1 MSSSAKSLKKQK
13 PTKLSSKVF
22 RACVYTATTLTV
34 LAVCFIIGY
43 ILVMGV
49 PQIKPEMFEL
59 TYNSDNISFMPA
71 LFNTLIMI
79 LLAVS
84 VSSIFGIG
92 AAVFLNEYTNRGN
105 WFVRIVA
112 LATETLSGIPSIV
125 YGLFGLLFFVY
136 YLQWGLS
143 LLAGAA
149 TMAIMT
155 FPIIMRA
162 AQEALQAVP
171 DLYREG
177 SFGLGAGR
185 FRTVMRIVL
194 PSAIPGILGG
204 IILAI
209 GRTVGESA
217 ALIYTAG
224 SIAAIPGSVFDS
236 TRTLAVHMYLLASE
250 GLHIDATYATAV
262 ILLLFVLL
270 INFASSAVANKIS
283 KGAMLDE

>member
-1 MSSSAKSLKKQK
+1 MADNRVLTKAKPARISSWI
-13 PTKLSSKVF
+13 F
-22 RACVYTATTLTV
+22 RYAVKIATLLTV
-34 LAVCFIIGY
+34 LAVCLMSGY
-43 ILVMGV
+43 ILIIGSSTTT
-49 PQIKPEMFEL
+49 PETFEL
-59 TYNSDNISFMPA
+59 EYNSDNVSFMPA
-71 LFNTLIMI
+71 LFNTLIVIVM
-79 LLAVS
+79 AVS
-84 VSSIFGIG
+84 CSSIFGIG
-92 AAVFLNEYTNRGN
+92 AAIFLNEYTNKQN
-105 WFVRIVA
+105 FFVRIVA

-143 LLAGAA
+143 LLAGVC

-162 AQEALQAVP
+162 SQEALAAVP

-185 FRTVMRIVL
+185 FRTVFKIVL
-194 PSAIPGILGG
+194 PAAIPGILGG

-224 SIAAIPGSVFDS
+224 SIAAVPETVFSS

-262 ILLLFVLL
+262 LLLVFVLL
-270 INFASSAVANKIS
+270 INFATSAVANRIS
-283 KGAMLDE
+283 KGNMSDE

>member
-1 MSSSAKSLKKQK
+1 MANNKVLTKQK
-13 PTKLSSKVF
+13 PTRMSSCVF
-22 RACVYTATTLTV
+22 RGCVYTATVLTV

-43 ILVMGV
+43 ILVMGI

-59 TYNSDNISFMPA
+59 TYNSTNVSFMPA

-79 LLAVS
+79 VLAVS
-84 VSSIFGIG
+84 VSSLFGIG

-105 WFVRIVA
+105 WFVRLVA
-112 LATETLSGIPSIV
+112 LATETFSGIPSIV

-143 LLAGAA
+143 LMSGAA

-162 AQEALQAVP
+162 TQEALRAVP

-185 FRTVMRIVL
+185 FRTVFKIVL

-224 SIAAIPGSVFDS
+224 SIAAIPTSVFDS

-262 ILLLFVLL
+262 VLLVFVLIVNL
-270 INFASSAVANKIS
+270 ASSAVANKIS
-283 KGAMLDE
+283 KGSISDE

>member
-1 MSSSAKSLKKQK
+1 MADNRVLTKAKPARISSWI
-13 PTKLSSKVF
+13 F
-22 RACVYTATTLTV
+22 RYAVKIATLLTV
-34 LAVCFIIGY
+34 LAVCLIIGY
-43 ILVMGV
+43 ILIMGI

-59 TYNSDNISFMPA
+59 EYNSDNVSFMPA
-71 LFNTLIMI
+71 LFNTLIVIVM
-79 LLAVS
+79 AVS
-84 VSSIFGIG
+84 CSSIFGIG
-92 AAVFLNEYTNRGN
+92 AAIFLNEYTNKQN
-105 WFVRIVA
+105 FFVRIVA

-143 LLAGAA
+143 LLAGVC

-162 AQEALQAVP
+162 SQEALAAVP

-185 FRTVMRIVL
+185 FRTIFKIVL
-194 PSAIPGILGG
+194 PAAIPGILGG

-224 SIAAIPGSVFDS
+224 SIAAVPETVFSS

-262 ILLLFVLL
+262 LLLVFVLL
-270 INFASSAVANKIS
+270 INFATSAVANRIS
-283 KGAMLDE
+283 KGNMSDE

>member
-1 MSSSAKSLKKQK
+1 MADNRVLTKAKPARISSWI
-13 PTKLSSKVF
+13 F
-22 RACVYTATTLTV
+22 RYAVKIATLLTV
-34 LAVCFIIGY
+34 LAVCLIIGY
-43 ILVMGV
+43 ILIMGI

-59 TYNSDNISFMPA
+59 EYNSDNVSFMPA
-71 LFNTLIMI
+71 LFNTLIVIVM
-79 LLAVS
+79 AVS
-84 VSSIFGIG
+84 CSSIFGIG
-92 AAVFLNEYTNRGN
+92 AAIFLNEYTNKQN
-105 WFVRIVA
+105 FFVRIVA

-143 LLAGAA
+143 LLAGVC

-162 AQEALQAVP
+162 SQEALAAVP

-185 FRTVMRIVL
+185 FRTVFKIVL
-194 PSAIPGILGG
+194 PAAIPGILGG

-224 SIAAIPGSVFDS
+224 SIAAVPETVFSS

-250 GLHIDATYATAV
+250 GLHIDATYVTAV
-262 ILLLFVLL
+262 LLLVFVLL
-270 INFASSAVANKIS
+270 INFATSAGANSIS
-283 KGAMLDE
+283 KGNMSDE

>member
-1 MSSSAKSLKKQK
+1 MADNRVLTKAKPARISSWI
-13 PTKLSSKVF
+13 F
-22 RACVYTATTLTV
+22 RYAVKIATLLTV
-34 LAVCFIIGY
+34 LAVCLIIGY
-43 ILVMGV
+43 ILIMGI

-59 TYNSDNISFMPA
+59 EYNSDNVSFMPA
-71 LFNTLIMI
+71 LFNTLIVIVM
-79 LLAVS
+79 AVS
-84 VSSIFGIG
+84 CSSIFGIG
-92 AAVFLNEYTNRGN
+92 AAIFLNEYTNKQN
-105 WFVRIVA
+105 FFVRIVA

-143 LLAGAA
+143 LLAGVC

-162 AQEALQAVP
+162 SQEALAAVP

-185 FRTVMRIVL
+185 FRTVFKIVL
-194 PSAIPGILGG
+194 PAAIPGILGG

-224 SIAAIPGSVFDS
+224 SIAAVPETVFSS

-250 GLHIDATYATAV
+250 GLHIDATSATAV
-262 ILLLFVLL
+262 LLLVFVLL
-270 INFASSAVANKIS
+270 INFATSAVANRIS
-283 KGAMLDE
+283 KGNMSDE

>member
-1 MSSSAKSLKKQK
+1 MANNSVLTRTNPAKPSSWI
-13 PTKLSSKVF
+13 F
-22 RACVYTATTLTV
+22 RVLVYACTALTV
-34 LAVCFIIGY
+34 LSVCFIIGY
-43 ILVMGV
+43 ILVMGI

-59 TYNSDNISFMPA
+59 SYNSNNCSFMPA
-71 LFNTLIMI
+71 LFNTLIVI
-79 LLAVS
+79 VLS
-84 VSSIFGIG
+84 VSCSSVFGIG
-92 AAVFLNEYTNRGN
+92 AAIFLNEYTDRDN
-105 WFVRIVA
+105 WVVRVVA
-112 LATETLSGIPSIV
+112 LTTETLSGIPSIV

-143 LLAGAA
+143 LLAGVC

-162 AQEALQAVP
+162 TQEALAAVP

-185 FRTVMRIVL
+185 FRTVFRIVL
-194 PSAIPGILGG
+194 PAAMPGILGG

-224 SIAAIPGSVFDS
+224 SIAAVPASMFDS
-236 TRTLAVHMYLLASE
+236 ARTLAVHMYLLASE

-262 ILLLFVLL
+262 LLLVFVLL
-270 INFASSAVANKIS
+270 INFATSAVAKRIS
-283 KGAMLDE
+283 KGGMADE

>member
-1 MSSSAKSLKKQK
+1 MYELLRLQPKRFL
-13 PTKLSSKVF
+13 VF
-22 RACVYTATTLTV
+22 
-34 LAVCFIIGY
+34 
-43 ILVMGV
+43 
-49 PQIKPEMFEL
+49 
-59 TYNSDNISFMPA
+59 
-71 LFNTLIMI
+71 
-79 LLAVS
+79 
-84 VSSIFGIG
+84 
-92 AAVFLNEYTNRGN
+92 
-105 WFVRIVA
+105 
-112 LATETLSGIPSIV
+112 PSIV

-143 LLAGAA
+143 LLAGVC

-162 AQEALQAVP
+162 SQEALAAVP

-185 FRTVMRIVL
+185 FRTVFKIVL
-194 PSAIPGILGG
+194 PAAIPGILGG

-224 SIAAIPGSVFDS
+224 SIAAVPETVFSS

-262 ILLLFVLL
+262 LLLVFVLL
-270 INFASSAVANKIS
+270 INFATSAVANRIS
-283 KGAMLDE
+283 KGNMSDE

>member
-1 MSSSAKSLKKQK
+1 MADNRVLTKAKPARISSWI
-13 PTKLSSKVF
+13 F
-22 RACVYTATTLTV
+22 RYAVKIATLITV
-34 LAVCFIIGY
+34 LAVCLIIGY
-43 ILVMGV
+43 ILVMGI

-59 TYNSDNISFMPA
+59 EYNSENVSFMPA
-71 LFNTLIMI
+71 LFNTLIVIVMS
-79 LLAVS
+79 VS
-84 VSSIFGIG
+84 CSSIFGIG
-92 AAVFLNEYTNRGN
+92 AAIFLNEYTNRTN
-105 WFVRIVA
+105 FFVRIVA

-143 LLAGAA
+143 LLAGVC

-155 FPIIMRA
+155 FPIIMRVS
-162 AQEALQAVP
+162 QEALAAVP
-171 DLYREG
+171 GLYREG

-185 FRTVMRIVL
+185 FRTVFKIVL
-194 PSAIPGILGG
+194 PAAIPGILGG

-224 SIAAIPGSVFDS
+224 SIAAVPESVFSS

-262 ILLLFVLL
+262 LLLVFVLL
-270 INFASSAVANKIS
+270 INFATSAVANRIS
-283 KGAMLDE
+283 KGNMSDE

>member
-1 MSSSAKSLKKQK
+1 MANNKVLTKQK
-13 PTKLSSKVF
+13 PTRMSSCVF
-22 RACVYTATTLTV
+22 RGCVYTATVLTV

-43 ILVMGV
+43 ILVMGI

-59 TYNSDNISFMPA
+59 TYNSTNVSFMPA

-79 LLAVS
+79 VLAVS
-84 VSSIFGIG
+84 VSSVFGIG

-105 WFVRIVA
+105 WFVRLVA

-143 LLAGAA
+143 LMAGAA

-155 FPIIMRA
+155 FPIIMCA
-162 AQEALQAVP
+162 TQEALQAVS

-185 FRTVMRIVL
+185 FRTVFKIVL

-224 SIAAIPGSVFDS
+224 SIAAIPISVFDS

-262 ILLLFVLL
+262 VLLVFVLIVNL
-270 INFASSAVANKIS
+270 ASSAVANKIS
-283 KGAMLDE
+283 KGSISDE

>member
-1 MSSSAKSLKKQK
+1 MADNRVLTKVKPARISSWI
-13 PTKLSSKVF
+13 F
-22 RACVYTATTLTV
+22 RYAVKIATLITV
-34 LAVCFIIGY
+34 LAVCLIIGY
-43 ILVMGV
+43 ILVMGI

-59 TYNSDNISFMPA
+59 EYNSENVSFMPA
-71 LFNTLIMI
+71 LFNTLIVIVMS
-79 LLAVS
+79 VS
-84 VSSIFGIG
+84 CSSIFGIG
-92 AAVFLNEYTNRGN
+92 AAIFLNEYTNRTN
-105 WFVRIVA
+105 FFVRIVA

-143 LLAGAA
+143 LLAGVC

-162 AQEALQAVP
+162 SQEALAAVP

-185 FRTVMRIVL
+185 FRTVFKIVL
-194 PSAIPGILGG
+194 PAAIPGILGG

-224 SIAAIPGSVFDS
+224 SIAAVPESVFSS

-262 ILLLFVLL
+262 LLLVFVLL
-270 INFASSAVANKIS
+270 INFATSAVANRIS
-283 KGAMLDE
+283 KGNMSDE

>member
-1 MSSSAKSLKKQK
+1 MADNRVLTKAKPARISSWI
-13 PTKLSSKVF
+13 F
-22 RACVYTATTLTV
+22 RYAVKIATLLTV
-34 LAVCFIIGY
+34 LAVCLIIGY
-43 ILVMGV
+43 ILIMGI

-59 TYNSDNISFMPA
+59 EYNSDNVSFMPA
-71 LFNTLIMI
+71 LFNTLIVIVM
-79 LLAVS
+79 AVS
-84 VSSIFGIG
+84 CSSIFGIG
-92 AAVFLNEYTNRGN
+92 AAIFLNEYTNKQN
-105 WFVRIVA
+105 FFVRIVA

-143 LLAGAA
+143 LLAGVC

-162 AQEALQAVP
+162 SQEALAAVP

-185 FRTVMRIVL
+185 FRTVFKIVL
-194 PSAIPGILGG
+194 PAAIPGILGG

-209 GRTVGESA
+209 GRTVSESA

-224 SIAAIPGSVFDS
+224 SIAAVPETVFSS

-262 ILLLFVLL
+262 LLLVFVLL
-270 INFASSAVANKIS
+270 INFATSAVANRIS
-283 KGAMLDE
+283 KGNMSDE

>member
-1 MSSSAKSLKKQK
+1 MADNRVLTKAK
-13 PTKLSSKVF
+13 PAKLSSWIF
-22 RACVYTATTLTV
+22 RYAVKIATVITV
-34 LAVCFIIGY
+34 LAVCLIIGY
-43 ILVMGV
+43 ILIMGV

-59 TYNSDNISFMPA
+59 EYNSDNVSFMPA
-71 LFNTLIMI
+71 LFNTLIVIVM
-79 LLAVS
+79 AVS
-84 VSSIFGIG
+84 CSSIFGIG
-92 AAVFLNEYTNRGN
+92 AAIFLNEYTNKTN
-105 WFVRIVA
+105 FFVRIVA

-143 LLAGAA
+143 LLAGVC

-162 AQEALQAVP
+162 SQEALAAVP
-171 DLYREG
+171 DSYREG

-185 FRTVMRIVL
+185 FRTVFKIVL
-194 PSAIPGILGG
+194 PAAIPGILGG

-224 SIAAIPGSVFDS
+224 SIAAVPETVFSS

-262 ILLLFVLL
+262 LLLLFVLL
-270 INFASSAVANKIS
+270 INFATSAVANRIS
-283 KGAMLDE
+283 KGNMSDE

>member
-1 MSSSAKSLKKQK
+1 MADNRVLTKAKPARISSWI
-13 PTKLSSKVF
+13 F
-22 RACVYTATTLTV
+22 RYAVKIATLLTV
-34 LAVCFIIGY
+34 LAVCLIIGY
-43 ILVMGV
+43 ILIMGI

-59 TYNSDNISFMPA
+59 EYNSDNVSFMPA
-71 LFNTLIMI
+71 LFNTLIVIVM
-79 LLAVS
+79 AVS
-84 VSSIFGIG
+84 CSSIFGIG
-92 AAVFLNEYTNRGN
+92 AAIFLNEYTNKQN
-105 WFVRIVA
+105 FFVRIVA

-143 LLAGAA
+143 LLAGVC

-162 AQEALQAVP
+162 SQEALAAVP

-185 FRTVMRIVL
+185 FRTVFKIVV
-194 PSAIPGILGG
+194 PAAIPGILGG

-224 SIAAIPGSVFDS
+224 SIAAVPETVFSS
-236 TRTLAVHMYLLASE
+236 TRTLAAHMYLLASE

-262 ILLLFVLL
+262 LLLVFVLL
-270 INFASSAVANKIS
+270 INFATSAVANRIS
-283 KGAMLDE
+283 KGNMSDE

>member
-1 MSSSAKSLKKQK
+1 MANNKVLTKQK
-13 PTKLSSKVF
+13 PTRMSSCVF
-22 RACVYTATTLTV
+22 RGCVYTATVLTV

-43 ILVMGV
+43 ILVMGI

-59 TYNSDNISFMPA
+59 TYNSNNVSFMPA

-79 LLAVS
+79 VLAVS
-84 VSSIFGIG
+84 VSSLFGIG

-105 WFVRIVA
+105 WFVRLVA

-143 LLAGAA
+143 LMSGAA

-162 AQEALQAVP
+162 TQEALRAVP

-185 FRTVMRIVL
+185 FRTVFKIVL

-224 SIAAIPGSVFDS
+224 SIAAIPTSVFDS

-262 ILLLFVLL
+262 VLLVFVLIVNL
-270 INFASSAVANKIS
+270 ASSAVANKIS
-283 KGAMLDE
+283 KGSISDE

>member
-1 MSSSAKSLKKQK
+1 MADNRVLTKAKPARISSWI
-13 PTKLSSKVF
+13 F
-22 RACVYTATTLTV
+22 RYAVKIATLLTV
-34 LAVCFIIGY
+34 LAVCLIIGY
-43 ILVMGV
+43 ILIMGI

-59 TYNSDNISFMPA
+59 EYNSDNVSFMPA
-71 LFNTLIMI
+71 LFNTLIVIVM
-79 LLAVS
+79 AVS
-84 VSSIFGIG
+84 CSSIFGIG
-92 AAVFLNEYTNRGN
+92 AAIFLNEYTNKQN
-105 WFVRIVA
+105 FFVRIVA

-143 LLAGAA
+143 LLAGVC

-162 AQEALQAVP
+162 SQEALAAVP

-185 FRTVMRIVL
+185 FCTVFKIVL
-194 PSAIPGILGG
+194 PAAIPGILGG

-224 SIAAIPGSVFDS
+224 SIAAVPETVFSS

-262 ILLLFVLL
+262 LLLVFVLL
-270 INFASSAVANKIS
+270 INFATSAVANRIS
-283 KGAMLDE
+283 KGNMSDE

>member
-1 MSSSAKSLKKQK
+1 MADNRVLTKAKPARVSSW
-13 PTKLSSKVF
+13 VF
-22 RACVYTATTLTV
+22 RYAVKIATVLTV
-34 LAVCFIIGY
+34 LAVCLIIGY
-43 ILVMGV
+43 ILVMGI

-59 TYNSDNISFMPA
+59 EYNSDNVSFMPA
-71 LFNTLIMI
+71 LFNTLIVIVM
-79 LLAVS
+79 AVS
-84 VSSIFGIG
+84 CSSIFGIG
-92 AAVFLNEYTNRGN
+92 AAIFLNEYTNKTN
-105 WFVRIVA
+105 IFVRIVA

-143 LLAGAA
+143 LLAGAC

-162 AQEALQAVP
+162 SQEALAAVP

-185 FRTVMRIVL
+185 FRTVFKIVL
-194 PSAIPGILGG
+194 PAAIPGILGG

-224 SIAAIPGSVFDS
+224 SIAAVPETVFSS

-262 ILLLFVLL
+262 LLLLFVLL
-270 INFASSAVANKIS
+270 INFATSAVANRIS
-283 KGAMLDE
+283 KGKMSDE

>member
-1 MSSSAKSLKKQK
+1 MADNRVLTKAKPARISSWI
-13 PTKLSSKVF
+13 F
-22 RACVYTATTLTV
+22 RYAVKIATLLTV
-34 LAVCFIIGY
+34 LAACLIIGY
-43 ILVMGV
+43 ILIMGI

-59 TYNSDNISFMPA
+59 EYNSDNVSFMPA
-71 LFNTLIMI
+71 LFNTLIVIVM
-79 LLAVS
+79 AVS
-84 VSSIFGIG
+84 CSSIFGIG
-92 AAVFLNEYTNRGN
+92 AAIFLNEYTNKQN
-105 WFVRIVA
+105 FFVRIVA

-143 LLAGAA
+143 LLAGVC

-162 AQEALQAVP
+162 SQEALAAVP

-185 FRTVMRIVL
+185 FRTVFKIVL
-194 PSAIPGILGG
+194 PAAIPGILGG

-224 SIAAIPGSVFDS
+224 SIAAVPETVFSS

-262 ILLLFVLL
+262 LLLVFVLL
-270 INFASSAVANKIS
+270 INFATSAVANRIS
-283 KGAMLDE
+283 KGNMSDE

>member
-1 MSSSAKSLKKQK
+1 MSSSAKLLKKQK

>member
-1 MSSSAKSLKKQK
+1 MYKRQRISSWI
-13 PTKLSSKVF
+13 F
-22 RACVYTATTLTV
+22 RYAVKIATLITV
-34 LAVCFIIGY
+34 LAVCLIIGY
-43 ILVMGV
+43 ILVMGI

-59 TYNSDNISFMPA
+59 EYNSENVSFMPA
-71 LFNTLIMI
+71 LFNTLIVIVMS
-79 LLAVS
+79 VS
-84 VSSIFGIG
+84 CSSIFGIG
-92 AAVFLNEYTNRGN
+92 AAIFLNEYTNRTN
-105 WFVRIVA
+105 FFVRIVA

-143 LLAGAA
+143 LLAGVC

-162 AQEALQAVP
+162 SQEALAAVP

-185 FRTVMRIVL
+185 FRTVFKIVL
-194 PSAIPGILGG
+194 PAAIPGILGG

-224 SIAAIPGSVFDS
+224 SIAAVPESVFSS

-262 ILLLFVLL
+262 LLLVFVLL
-270 INFASSAVANKIS
+270 INFATSAVANRIS
-283 KGAMLDE
+283 KGNMSDE

>member
-1 MSSSAKSLKKQK
+1 MADNRVLTKAK
-13 PTKLSSKVF
+13 PAKLSSWIF
-22 RACVYTATTLTV
+22 RYAVKIATVITV
-34 LAVCFIIGY
+34 LAVCLIIGY
-43 ILVMGV
+43 ILIMGV

-59 TYNSDNISFMPA
+59 EYNSDNVSFMPA
-71 LFNTLIMI
+71 LFNTLIVIVM
-79 LLAVS
+79 AVS
-84 VSSIFGIG
+84 CSSLFGIG
-92 AAVFLNEYTNRGN
+92 AAIFLNEYTNKTN
-105 WFVRIVA
+105 FFVRIVA

-143 LLAGAA
+143 LLAGVC

-162 AQEALQAVP
+162 SQEALAAVP

-185 FRTVMRIVL
+185 FRTVFKIVL
-194 PSAIPGILGG
+194 PAAIPGILGG

-224 SIAAIPGSVFDS
+224 SIAAVPETVFSS

-262 ILLLFVLL
+262 LLLLFVLL
-270 INFASSAVANKIS
+270 INFATSAVANRIS
-283 KGAMLDE
+283 KGNMSDE

>member
-1 MSSSAKSLKKQK
+1 MANNKVLTKQK
-13 PTKLSSKVF
+13 PTRMSSRVF
-22 RACVYTATTLTV
+22 RGCVYAATVLTV

-43 ILVMGV
+43 ILVMGI

-59 TYNSDNISFMPA
+59 TYNSTNVSFMPA

-79 LLAVS
+79 VLAVS
-84 VSSIFGIG
+84 ASSVFGIG
-92 AAVFLNEYTNRGN
+92 AAVFLSEYTNRGN
-105 WFVRIVA
+105 WFVRLVA

-143 LLAGAA
+143 LMAGAA

-162 AQEALQAVP
+162 TQEALQAVP

-185 FRTVMRIVL
+185 FRTVFKIVL

-224 SIAAIPGSVFDS
+224 SIAAIPTSVFDS

-262 ILLLFVLL
+262 VLLVFVLIVNL
-270 INFASSAVANKIS
+270 ASSAVANKIS
-283 KGAMLDE
+283 KGSISDE

>member
-1 MSSSAKSLKKQK
+1 MADNRVLTKAKPARISSWI
-13 PTKLSSKVF
+13 F
-22 RACVYTATTLTV
+22 RYAVKIATLLTV
-34 LAVCFIIGY
+34 LAVCLIIGY
-43 ILVMGV
+43 ILIMGI

-59 TYNSDNISFMPA
+59 EYNSDNVSFMPA
-71 LFNTLIMI
+71 LFNTLIVIVM
-79 LLAVS
+79 AVS
-84 VSSIFGIG
+84 CSSIFGIG
-92 AAVFLNEYTNRGN
+92 AAIFLNEYTNKQN
-105 WFVRIVA
+105 FFVRIVA

-143 LLAGAA
+143 LLAGVC

-162 AQEALQAVP
+162 SQEALAAVP

-185 FRTVMRIVL
+185 FRKVFKIVL
-194 PSAIPGILGG
+194 PAAIPGILGG

-224 SIAAIPGSVFDS
+224 SIAAVPETVFSS

-262 ILLLFVLL
+262 LLLVFVLL
-270 INFASSAVANKIS
+270 INFATSAVANRIS
-283 KGAMLDE
+283 KGNMSDE

>member
-1 MSSSAKSLKKQK
+1 MANSAMSARSKPAKASSWL
-13 PTKLSSKVF
+13 F
-22 RACVYTATTLTV
+22 RVLVHAATV
-34 LAVCFIIGY
+34 LTICAVCFIIGY
-43 ILVMGV
+43 ILVMGI
-49 PQIKPEMFEL
+49 PQIKPEMFSLEY
-59 TYNSDNISFMPA
+59 TSDNCSFMPA
-71 LFNTLIMI
+71 LLNTLIVIM
-79 LLAVS
+79 LS
-84 VSSIFGIG
+84 VSCSSVFGVG
-92 AAVFLNEYTNRGN
+92 AAIFLNEYTDRGN

-112 LATETLSGIPSIV
+112 LATETLAGIPSIV

-143 LLAGAA
+143 LLAGVC

-162 AQEALQAVP
+162 TQEALLAVP
-171 DLYREG
+171 DMYREG

-185 FRTVMRIVL
+185 FRTVLCVVL

-224 SIAAIPGSVFDS
+224 SIAAVPESLFSS

-262 ILLLFVLL
+262 LLLVFVLL
-270 INFASSAVANKIS
+270 INFATSAVAKRIA
-283 KGAMLDE
+283 KGGMSDE

>member
-1 MSSSAKSLKKQK
+1 MANNKVLTKQK
-13 PTKLSSKVF
+13 PTRMSSCVF
-22 RACVYTATTLTV
+22 RGCVYTATVLTV

-43 ILVMGV
+43 ILVMGI

-59 TYNSDNISFMPA
+59 TYNSTNVSFMPA

-79 LLAVS
+79 VFAVS
-84 VSSIFGIG
+84 VSSVFGIG

-105 WFVRIVA
+105 WFVRLVA

-143 LLAGAA
+143 LMAGAA

-155 FPIIMRA
+155 FPIIICA
-162 AQEALQAVP
+162 TQEALQAVP

-185 FRTVMRIVL
+185 FRTVFKIVL

-224 SIAAIPGSVFDS
+224 SIAAIPISVFDS

-262 ILLLFVLL
+262 VLLVFVLIVNL
-270 INFASSAVANKIS
+270 ASSAVANKIS
-283 KGAMLDE
+283 KGSISDE

>member
-1 MSSSAKSLKKQK
+1 MSHNQNLSRTR
-13 PTKLSSKVF
+13 PTRLSSRVF
-22 RACVYTATTLTV
+22 RGAVYLATGLTV
-34 LAVCFIIGY
+34 VAVCLIIGY
-43 ILVMGV
+43 IAVMGI
-49 PQIKPEMFEL
+49 PHLKPELFALE
-59 TYNSDNISFMPA
+59 YNSDNVSLVPA
-71 LFNTLIMI
+71 LINTLIMI
-79 LLAVS
+79 VLAVS
-84 VSSIFGIG
+84 CSSIFGIG
-92 AAVFLNEYTNRGN
+92 AAIFLNEYTDRGN
-105 WFVRIVA
+105 WFVKVVA

-143 LLAGAA
+143 LLAGVC

-185 FRTVMRIVL
+185 FRTVMKIVL
-194 PSAIPGILGG
+194 PTAVPGILGG

-224 SIAAIPGSVFDS
+224 SIAAVPASLFDS

-262 ILLLFVLL
+262 VLLVFVLI
-270 INFASSAVANKIS
+270 INAASSAVAKRIS
-283 KGAMLDE
+283 KGALSDD

>member
-1 MSSSAKSLKKQK
+1 MADNRVLTKAKPARISSWI
-13 PTKLSSKVF
+13 F
-22 RACVYTATTLTV
+22 RYAVKIATLLTV
-34 LAVCFIIGY
+34 LAVCLIIGY
-43 ILVMGV
+43 ILIMGI

-59 TYNSDNISFMPA
+59 EYSSDNVSFMPA
-71 LFNTLIMI
+71 LFNTLIVIVM
-79 LLAVS
+79 AVS
-84 VSSIFGIG
+84 CSSIFGIG
-92 AAVFLNEYTNRGN
+92 AAIFLNEYTNKQN
-105 WFVRIVA
+105 FFVRIVA

-143 LLAGAA
+143 LLAGVC

-162 AQEALQAVP
+162 SQEALAAVP

-185 FRTVMRIVL
+185 FRTVFKIVL
-194 PSAIPGILGG
+194 PAAIPGILGG

-224 SIAAIPGSVFDS
+224 SIAAVPETVFSS

-262 ILLLFVLL
+262 LLLVFVLL
-270 INFASSAVANKIS
+270 INFATSAVANRIS
-283 KGAMLDE
+283 KGNMSDE

>member
-1 MSSSAKSLKKQK
+1 MADNRVLTKAK
-13 PTKLSSKVF
+13 PAKLSSWIF
-22 RACVYTATTLTV
+22 RYAVKIATVITV
-34 LAVCFIIGY
+34 LAVCLIIGY
-43 ILVMGV
+43 ILIMGV

-59 TYNSDNISFMPA
+59 EYNSDNVSFMPA
-71 LFNTLIMI
+71 LFNTLIVIVM
-79 LLAVS
+79 AVS
-84 VSSIFGIG
+84 CSYIFGIG
-92 AAVFLNEYTNRGN
+92 AAIFLNEYTNKTN
-105 WFVRIVA
+105 FFVRIVA

-143 LLAGAA
+143 LLAGVC

-162 AQEALQAVP
+162 SQEALAAVP

-185 FRTVMRIVL
+185 FRTVFKIVL
-194 PSAIPGILGG
+194 PAAIPGILGG

-224 SIAAIPGSVFDS
+224 SIAAVPETVFSS

-262 ILLLFVLL
+262 LLLLFVLL
-270 INFASSAVANKIS
+270 INFATSAVANRIS
-283 KGAMLDE
+283 KGNMSDE

>member
-1 MSSSAKSLKKQK
+1 MADNRVLTKAKPARISSWI
-13 PTKLSSKVF
+13 F
-22 RACVYTATTLTV
+22 RYAVKIATLLTV
-34 LAVCFIIGY
+34 LAVCLIIGY
-43 ILVMGV
+43 ILIMGI
-49 PQIKPEMFEL
+49 PQIKPEMFEME
-59 TYNSDNISFMPA
+59 YNSDNVSFMPA
-71 LFNTLIMI
+71 LFNTLIVIVM
-79 LLAVS
+79 AVS
-84 VSSIFGIG
+84 CSSIFGIG
-92 AAVFLNEYTNRGN
+92 AAIFLNEYTNKQN
-105 WFVRIVA
+105 FFVRIVA

-143 LLAGAA
+143 LLAGVC

-162 AQEALQAVP
+162 SQEALAAVP

-185 FRTVMRIVL
+185 FRTVFKIVL
-194 PSAIPGILGG
+194 PAAIPGILGG

-224 SIAAIPGSVFDS
+224 SIAAVPETVFSS

-262 ILLLFVLL
+262 LLLVFVLL
-270 INFASSAVANKIS
+270 INFATSAVANRIS
-283 KGAMLDE
+283 KGNMSDE

>member
-1 MSSSAKSLKKQK
+1 MASNTILTRTKPSKPSSW
-13 PTKLSSKVF
+13 VF
-22 RACVYTATTLTV
+22 RALVYASTVLTV

-43 ILVMGV
+43 ILVMGI

-59 TYNSDNISFMPA
+59 TYNSNNCSFMPA
-71 LFNTLIMI
+71 LFNTLIVI
-79 LLAVS
+79 VLS
-84 VSSIFGIG
+84 VSCSSVFGIG
-92 AAVFLNEYTNRGN
+92 AAIFLNEYTDRGN
-105 WFVRIVA
+105 WFVRLVA

-143 LLAGAA
+143 LLAGVC

-162 AQEALQAVP
+162 TQEALAAVP

-185 FRTVMRIVL
+185 FRTVSRIVL

-204 IILAI
+204 IILAV

-224 SIAAIPGSVFDS
+224 SIAAVPASVFSS

-262 ILLLFVLL
+262 LLLVFVLL
-270 INFASSAVANKIS
+270 INLATSAVATRIS
-283 KGAMLDE
+283 KGGMTDE

>member
-1 MSSSAKSLKKQK
+1 MADNSLVTRAR
-13 PTKLSSKVF
+13 PTKTSSKVF
-22 RACVYTATTLTV
+22 RALVYAATLLTV
-34 LAVCFIIGY
+34 IAVCFIIGY

-49 PQIKPEMFEL
+49 PQIRPEMFALE
-59 TYNSDNISFMPA
+59 YNSDNVSFMPA
-71 LFNTLIMI
+71 LFNTIIVIALS
-79 LLAVS
+79 VS
-84 VSSIFGIG
+84 CSSIFGIG
-92 AAVFLNEYTNRGN
+92 AAIFLNEYTNRGN
-105 WFVRIVA
+105 WFVRLVA

-143 LLAGAA
+143 LLAGVC

-162 AQEALQAVP
+162 TQEALQAVP

-185 FRTVMRIVL
+185 FRTVMRIAL
-194 PSAIPGILGG
+194 PAAIPGILGG

-224 SIAAIPGSVFDS
+224 SIAETPSTVFDS

-262 ILLLFVLL
+262 ILLIFVLI
-270 INFASSAVANKIS
+270 INAASTFVANKITKS
-283 KGAMLDE
+283 KSGE

>member
-1 MSSSAKSLKKQK
+1 MASNTILTRTKPPKPSSW
-13 PTKLSSKVF
+13 VF
-22 RACVYTATTLTV
+22 RVLVYASTVLTV

-43 ILVMGV
+43 ILVMGI

-59 TYNSDNISFMPA
+59 TYNSNNCSFMPA
-71 LFNTLIMI
+71 LFNTLIVI
-79 LLAVS
+79 VLS
-84 VSSIFGIG
+84 VSCSSVFGIG
-92 AAVFLNEYTNRGN
+92 AAIFLNEYTDRGN
-105 WFVRIVA
+105 WFVRLVA

-143 LLAGAA
+143 LLAGVC

-162 AQEALQAVP
+162 TQEALAAVP

-177 SFGLGAGR
+177 AFGLGAGR
-185 FRTVMRIVL
+185 FRTVFRIVL

-224 SIAAIPGSVFDS
+224 SIAAVPASVFSS

-262 ILLLFVLL
+262 LLLVFVLL
-270 INFASSAVANKIS
+270 INLATSAVAKRIS
-283 KGAMLDE
+283 KGGMTDE

>member
-1 MSSSAKSLKKQK
+1 
-13 PTKLSSKVF
+13 
-22 RACVYTATTLTV
+22 
-34 LAVCFIIGY
+34 
-43 ILVMGV
+43 MGI

-59 TYNSDNISFMPA
+59 TYNSNNCSFMPA
-71 LFNTLIMI
+71 LFNTLIVI
-79 LLAVS
+79 VLS
-84 VSSIFGIG
+84 VSCSSVFGIG
-92 AAVFLNEYTNRGN
+92 AAIFLNEYTDRGN
-105 WFVRIVA
+105 WFVRLVA

-143 LLAGAA
+143 LLAGVC

-162 AQEALQAVP
+162 TQEALAAVP

-185 FRTVMRIVL
+185 FRTVFRIVL

-224 SIAAIPGSVFDS
+224 SVAAVPTSVFDS

-262 ILLLFVLL
+262 LLLVFVLL
-270 INFASSAVANKIS
+270 INLATSAVAKRIS
-283 KGAMLDE
+283 KGGMTDE

>member
-1 MSSSAKSLKKQK
+1 MANNSILARTKPSGPSSW
-13 PTKLSSKVF
+13 VF
-22 RACVYTATTLTV
+22 RVLVYASTVLTV
-34 LAVCFIIGY
+34 SAVCFIIGY

-59 TYNSDNISFMPA
+59 TYNSDNCSFMPA
-71 LFNTLIMI
+71 LFNTLIVI
-79 LLAVS
+79 VLS
-84 VSSIFGIG
+84 VSCSSVFGIG
-92 AAVFLNEYTNRGN
+92 AAIFLNEYTDKGN
-105 WFVRIVA
+105 WFVRVVA

-143 LLAGAA
+143 LLAGVC

-162 AQEALQAVP
+162 TQEALAAVP

-177 SFGLGAGR
+177 SAGR
-185 FRTVMRIVL
+185 FRTVFRIVL
-194 PSAIPGILGG
+194 PTAIPGILGG

-224 SIAAIPGSVFDS
+224 SIAAVPVSMFSS

-262 ILLLFVLL
+262 LLLVFVLL
-270 INFASSAVANKIS
+270 INLATSAVAKRIS
-283 KGAMLDE
+283 KGGMTDE

>member
-1 MSSSAKSLKKQK
+1 MANNRVLTKAK
-13 PTKLSSKVF
+13 PAKLSSWIF
-22 RACVYTATTLTV
+22 RYAVKIATVITV
-34 LAVCFIIGY
+34 LAVCLIIGY
-43 ILVMGV
+43 ILIMGV

-59 TYNSDNISFMPA
+59 EYNSDNVSFMPA
-71 LFNTLIMI
+71 LFNTLIVIVM
-79 LLAVS
+79 AVS
-84 VSSIFGIG
+84 CSSIFGIG
-92 AAVFLNEYTNRGN
+92 AAIFLNEYTNKTN
-105 WFVRIVA
+105 FFVRIVA

-143 LLAGAA
+143 LLAGVC

-162 AQEALQAVP
+162 SQEALAAVP

-185 FRTVMRIVL
+185 FRTVFKIVL
-194 PSAIPGILGG
+194 PAAIPGILGG

-224 SIAAIPGSVFDS
+224 SIAAVPETVFSS

-262 ILLLFVLL
+262 LLLLFVLL
-270 INFASSAVANKIS
+270 INFATSAVANRIS
-283 KGAMLDE
+283 KGNMSDE